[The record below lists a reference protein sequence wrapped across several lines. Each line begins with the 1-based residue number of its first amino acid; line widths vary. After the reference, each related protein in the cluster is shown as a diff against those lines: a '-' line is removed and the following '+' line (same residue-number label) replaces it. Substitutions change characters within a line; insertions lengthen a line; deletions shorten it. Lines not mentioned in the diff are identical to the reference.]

1 MANYKISILEIIWK
15 PVEMFMNLRELYLM
29 FNKFNLQAFEQAL
42 DIIPKF
48 QMMTRIKFNQDFLYD
63 YYSVCH
69 KNGLLFYKSKGKWY
83 IIKSHNLEIT
93 FGPCSKIY
101 YSNQNVF
108 VFESWV
114 QMDLSKIEVLAQDD
128 KSYKMFNYYLSE
140 IKENWFEKHGNYFA
154 IINKNY
160 HKFKFD
166 FLFKHFLPNPKSI
179 KHMEVIFRKDWNK
192 PNLEKFKS
200 FLNNVSQNTLIYIDI
215 KELNKTVLDW
225 LDWFLEKSV
234 WSIHISTPYWNK
246 YAQELKV
253 VSNFILKV
261 LK

>member
-1 MANYKISILEIIWK
+1 
-15 PVEMFMNLRELYLM
+15 
-29 FNKFNLQAFEQAL
+29 
-42 DIIPKF
+42 
-48 QMMTRIKFNQDFLYD
+48 
-63 YYSVCH
+63 
-69 KNGLLFYKSKGKWY
+69 
-83 IIKSHNLEIT
+83 
-93 FGPCSKIY
+93 
-101 YSNQNVF
+101 
-108 VFESWV
+108 
-114 QMDLSKIEVLAQDD
+114 MDLSKIKVLAQDD

-179 KHMEVIFRKDWNK
+179 KHMEVIFRKEWNK

-200 FLNNVSQNTLIYIDI
+200 FLNVVSKNTLIYIDI